1 MELHKVD
8 QIQVVV
14 RARTV
19 LLSDKGENG
28 TPPENVVDIT
38 EGQVIVA
45 LTKSFGFD
53 TCFDGDSTQVYYYV
67 MLLYC
72 FARSENP

>member
-19 LLSDKGENG
+19 LPSDKGENG
-28 TPPENVVDIT
+28 APPENVVDIT

-53 TCFDGDSTQVYYYV
+53 TCFDGDSTQVFIN
-67 MLLYC
+67 LLC
-72 FARSENP
+72 LFGFARSENP